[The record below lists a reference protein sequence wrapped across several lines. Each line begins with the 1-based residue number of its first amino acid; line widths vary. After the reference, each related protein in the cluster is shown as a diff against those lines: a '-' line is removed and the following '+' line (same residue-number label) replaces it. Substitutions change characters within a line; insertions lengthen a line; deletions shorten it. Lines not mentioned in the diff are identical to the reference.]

1 MTTLNTILLVV
12 HVLISVMIVALIMIQ
27 RGKGAEAGAAFGAGA
42 SGTVFGARGSAN
54 FLSRSTA
61 ILAAMFFMTSLGLAY
76 MGSQRTGP
84 DSLMNQVPTGQVA
97 PGVSAVPG
105 TTPESTGTQAGGTK
119 VPASELPSLPAAAV
133 PAKAPAQAP
142 AQAPAKAPASKAPA
156 TPGAADG
163 SGKNAD

>member
-12 HVLISVMIVALIMIQ
+12 HVLISVVIVVLIMIQ

-97 PGVSAVPG
+97 PGVSAAPG
-105 TTPESTGTQAGGTK
+105 TTPESTGTPAGESSLAPAGGTK
-119 VPASELPSLPAAAV
+119 APASELPSLPAAQV
-133 PAKAPAQAP
+133 PANV
-142 AQAPAKAPASKAPA
+142 PAKAPASKAPA

>member
-97 PGVSAVPG
+97 PGVSAAPG
-105 TTPESTGTQAGGTK
+105 TTPESTGPQAGGTK

-142 AQAPAKAPASKAPA
+142 AKAPATKAPA